1 MSTSTPL
8 YIIYGTMT
16 GNAENLAETLGKR
29 CEAEGIAHEVVSV
42 EDWPLER
49 FKDAGRTVLIFS
61 TWGDGEPPD
70 EAVDFCEDV
79 YDDKAEVSHLEY
91 AVVGLGDS
99 SYDDFCGCARRLDE
113 AFERGGAKRLIERV
127 ELDVDYDD
135 DFADWLDRF
144 FAAISANA

>member
-16 GNAENLAETLGKR
+16 GNAENLAEMLGKR
-29 CEAEGIAHEVVSV
+29 CQEEGVEHEIVSV
-42 EDWPLER
+42 EDWPIER
-49 FKDAGRTVLIFS
+49 FKEAGRTVLIFS

-79 YDDKAEVSHLEY
+79 YDLKAETAHLEY

-113 AFERGGAKRLIERV
+113 AFEKGGAKRITTRID
-127 ELDVDYDD
+127 LDVDYDD
-135 DFADWLDRF
+135 DFEAWLDQF